1 MQLSIARKSI
11 RIAKPKR
18 PLVQGKRFEASYPPS
33 PGGDRALLGIATF
46 DSAVQ
51 FYALRPG
58 QSAPQMLV
66 VPDILD
72 PYAPSASSL
81 LVNAREARGLVS
93 TSILLLCLD
102 KQTSEK
108 RDDVRSCELTPACD
122 RHTLRRSWTH
132 WCVATAGGS
141 AAGRHPAA
149 V

>member
-1 MQLSIARKSI
+1 
-11 RIAKPKR
+11 
-18 PLVQGKRFEASYPPS
+18 V
-33 PGGDRALLGIATF
+33 GIATF

-93 TSILLLCLD
+93 IGGMLILKLSGV
-102 KQTSEK
+102 KGI
-108 RDDVRSCELTPACD
+108 RSLVFI
-122 RHTLRRSWTH
+122 LF
-132 WCVATAGGS
+132 
-141 AAGRHPAA
+141 
-149 V
+149 